1 MDSVGGRTLQ
11 GSIECAAYRGR
22 IISVGAAGREDFTP
36 DVASLRPENKTLT
49 GVFFGAELF
58 YNAGRV
64 HPMVQRHLDAVAA
77 GSLHIEIDRSY
88 PLAEAAA
95 AHAYVESRAAIG
107 RVLLIP

>member
-1 MDSVGGRTLQ
+1 MAL
-11 GSIECAAYRGR
+11 
-22 IISVGAAGREDFTP
+22 
-36 DVASLRPENKTLT
+36 LRPENKTLT

-64 HPMVQRHLDAVAA
+64 HPMVQRHLESVTT
-77 GSLHIEIDRSY
+77 GRLHIEIDRTY

-95 AHAYVESRAAIG
+95 AHAYIESRAAVG